1 VGRWFESSPWFEPV
15 GDISGGCFKSTSGQA
30 PCRSR
35 KHYEGRTWPTDDGF
49 AYIIC
54 HDCGERDEK
63 GRFFEKNT
71 VYTTR
76 GDFTDPPDERC
87 NVCKGYGFL
96 GTGPFP
102 A

>member
-1 VGRWFESSPWFEPV
+1 MLRLKLDPAKALPAL
-15 GDISGGCFKSTSGQA
+15 ISYQYDENADPEGF
-30 PCRSR
+30 
-35 KHYEGRTWPTDDGF
+35 YEGRTWPTDDGF
-49 AYIIC
+49 AYFIC

-63 GRFFEKNT
+63 GRVFEKNT